1 MVIRTLLRSAL
12 REIRQ
17 SLGRYLAILAIV
29 GLGVGFFAG
38 LRICQ
43 PDMMATGQDYLDRQA
58 MFDFQLL
65 STLGFTQEDVD
76 SFAGMEGVA
85 AACGAVSTDFLT
97 EIEPGQEVVVKAHS
111 LTSGINIPRLRS
123 GRMPEAPNECLADAR
138 HLPVDVIGRTL
149 PVSPSNDEDTRELLR
164 YDSYTVVGLAWSPY
178 YLNYERGTSSLGS
191 GSVASFLY
199 IPEEGFDFEAYYE
212 IFLTME
218 DQETAYSDAYKEQM
232 EAVKT
237 AVETLTGQRAVGRY
251 DTLYNDATK
260 EITDAAREIADGW
273 DEYRTQR
280 ADAEKELDDARKEL
294 TDGEADYEQGQQDY
308 QQGQQDYQQGRRE
321 LEDAQRELEDAL
333 QTLEEARQEV
343 ADGEQELDD
352 ARRELDDGW
361 ADYQQGKADAEK
373 ELEDA
378 LQTLEDGERE
388 YNDGLKEYND
398 GLKELAGAEAR
409 IADAEKEVSEGERQ
423 LQAAEAELSSAWRQL
438 QAAQQQ
444 LSESKAQLDA
454 GRAQLAQG
462 KTQYDA
468 GLAQYDAGLAQYE
481 QQLQQFEAGKPF
493 MDEEAIAAAQAQ
505 LDAAKSQ
512 LDAVKAQ
519 LDAAKSQLDQ
529 SEAQL
534 NAGQAQYDAGLREYQ
549 SGYAEYESGETQVSA
564 ARRELESGRAELEK
578 GQRELADGREELA
591 DAKAQLD
598 GARRELDDG
607 WREYND
613 GKAEAERELAV
624 ALQKLEDGEAE
635 YASGARELEEG
646 REKLADGERELTD
659 AQRELRDAQRKLN
672 DARDQLDRAPGEL
685 EDARQEL
692 DDGWTEYNDGRAD
705 ADREFADAED
715 ELRDAEQKLAD
726 ARADLAELKRP
737 TTYVLTREENTG
749 YVCFGNDTSIV
760 AAISVVFPA
769 FFFLVAAL
777 VCMTTMTR
785 MVDEQRT
792 QIGVLKALG
801 YSNAQIMGKY
811 LFYSGTAALA
821 GSGAGFALGSIGL
834 PWIIWEIYGMIY
846 GFAPL
851 KFVFSPALTLLSFA
865 AALVCSMGATWYAC
879 RVELNRQASELIR
892 PKTPR
897 AGKRVFLEYITPLW
911 KRLSFLH
918 KVSVRNVLRYRSRLI
933 MMVLG
938 IGGCTALL
946 CTGFGIRDSI
956 AHVADDQ
963 FDEITL
969 YDYAVT
975 FQDPQTPASVQ
986 TYLDRCGW
994 TEDEALLAYS
1004 GGMDITSAVGTK
1016 SVHCVISSTGSLEG
1030 FLSLHSGKTPLPYP
1044 GPGEVVLN
1052 VGLAENLDIAAG
1064 DAVTLRDDELGD
1076 LEVTVSAICDN
1087 YVFNYVY
1094 LSGETWLEQLGEA
1107 PAYNTLFLLA
1117 HEGADPY
1124 QEGTLLL
1131 EDDGVGAV
1139 SVNAATRDQVDS
1151 MLSRLNYIVLVV
1163 VLCAAAL
1170 AFIVLYNL
1178 TNINITERIREIAT
1192 IKVLGFYQNE
1202 VASYVFREITILS
1215 VLGALMGLGMGKA
1228 LHSFV
1233 MSQIQIDSMFFASR
1247 ITPLSYL
1254 IAFAMTLL
1262 FTTVIS
1268 FGMRPRLR
1276 KIDMAESLK
1285 SIE

>member
-1 MVIRTLLRSAL
+1 MVRTLLRSAL

-38 LRICQ
+38 LRTCQ
-43 PDMMATGQDYLDRQA
+43 PAMMATGLDYLSEHSLH
-58 MFDFQLL
+58 DFRLL

-76 SFAGMEGVA
+76 NFAALDGVA
-85 AACGAVSTDFLT
+85 AARGAVYADFLT
-97 EIEPGQEVVVKAHS
+97 EVEPGREVVLRAHS
-111 LTSGINIPRLRS
+111 LTAGLHQPALAA
-123 GRMPEAPNECLADAR
+123 GRMPQADNECLADAR
-138 HLPVDVIGRTL
+138 YFSEKMLGTVL
-149 PVSPSNDEDTRELLR
+149 AVSESNEEETRDLLHR
-164 YDSYTVVGLAWSPY
+164 GAYTVVGLCWSPY
-178 YLNYERGTSSLGS
+178 YLNYDRGTSTLGG
-191 GSVASFLY
+191 GSVAGFVY
-199 IPEEGFDFEAYYE
+199 IPEGGFDFEAYYE
-212 IFLTME
+212 IFLTV
-218 DQETAYSDAYKEQM
+218 DDPALAYSIEYGDQINAIKP
-232 EAVKT
+232 
-237 AVETLTGQRAVGRY
+237 AVEELTDRRAQERY
-251 DTLYNDATK
+251 DEIRGDVLEEIADA
-260 EITDAAREIADGW
+260 EREIADGW
-273 DEYRTQR
+273 DEYRTER
-280 ADAEKELDDARKEL
+280 TDAEAKLDDAYRELTDGEAEYAKGQRDYEQGRRDYAEGLREFADGQQKVDDAQQEVADAQQKLDDGQRELADARRELDEGWDEYYSGKAEAEAELADALAQLTDGEREYQDGLEAYNDGMRKLEDAEEEIAGGEAELREGQRELAVGEAELADAWDKLESGRRELEQNEALLDASEEQLTAGEAELEAGQAELDAQRQSIEDAIAAGLMSEEEGAAAMAQLNAAQAELDGQRAQLEAARAQITAGRAQLAEGWDDYNEGKAAYDAGAAEIAEARRQLRDGQAELDRGRRELAGGQKELADAKVQLADARQELDEGWDEYEKGRAEAEAELTDALKEL
-294 TDGEADYEQGQQDY
+294 TDGEAAYSDGLQELSEGRAELAEGQQK
-308 QQGQQDYQQGRRE
+308 
-321 LEDAQRELEDAL
+321 LEDAQRELA
-333 QTLEEARQEV
+333 
-343 ADGEQELDD
+343 
-352 ARRELDDGW
+352 
-361 ADYQQGKADAEK
+361 
-373 ELEDA
+373 
-378 LQTLEDGERE
+378 
-388 YNDGLKEYND
+388 
-398 GLKELAGAEAR
+398 
-409 IADAEKEVSEGERQ
+409 
-423 LQAAEAELSSAWRQL
+423 
-438 QAAQQQ
+438 
-444 LSESKAQLDA
+444 
-454 GRAQLAQG
+454 
-462 KTQYDA
+462 
-468 GLAQYDAGLAQYE
+468 
-481 QQLQQFEAGKPF
+481 
-493 MDEEAIAAAQAQ
+493 
-505 LDAAKSQ
+505 
-512 LDAVKAQ
+512 
-519 LDAAKSQLDQ
+519 
-529 SEAQL
+529 
-534 NAGQAQYDAGLREYQ
+534 
-549 SGYAEYESGETQVSA
+549 
-564 ARRELESGRAELEK
+564 
-578 GQRELADGREELA
+578 
-591 DAKAQLD
+591 
-598 GARRELDDG
+598 
-607 WREYND
+607 
-613 GKAEAERELAV
+613 
-624 ALQKLEDGEAE
+624 
-635 YASGARELEEG
+635 
-646 REKLADGERELTD
+646 
-659 AQRELRDAQRKLN
+659 DAQRKLD
-672 DARDQLDRAPGEL
+672 DAKADLDRAPGEL
-685 EDARQEL
+685 ADARREL
-692 DDGWTEYNDGRAD
+692 DEGWTEYNDGKSK
-705 ADREFADAED
+705 ADREFADAEA
-715 ELRDAEQKLAD
+715 ELTDAEREVADAYAELAD
-726 ARADLAELKRP
+726 LKQA
-737 TTYVLTREENTG
+737 TTYVLTRQENTG
-749 YVCFGNDTSIV
+749 YVNFDNDTSIV

-963 FDEITL
+963 LDEITL

-1124 QEGTLLL
+1124 HEGALLL

-1151 MLSRLNYIVLVV
+1151 MLSRLDYIVLVV

-1233 MSQIQIDSMFFASR
+1233 MSQIQIESMFFASR